1 SLPDLFG
8 PVCQTLSEAVTVK
21 EFRKTRRKV
30 AMVVGAIALL
40 AVSLEMWSATAP
52 LRGRMAAHFDVRRKH
67 YRVLVYGLPPAW
79 RSGYADLLRER
90 YGIEVRA
97 VAYCIVSETLISYV
111 ESYDAVS
118 VAAANRK
125 FGRDVF

>member
-1 SLPDLFG
+1 
-8 PVCQTLSEAVTVK
+8 
-21 EFRKTRRKV
+21 
-30 AMVVGAIALL
+30 
-40 AVSLEMWSATAP
+40 MWWATAP
-52 LRGRMAAHFDVRRKH
+52 LRGRIAAHFDLRRRH
-67 YRVLVYGLPPAW
+67 YRLLVYGLPPAW

-111 ESYDAVS
+111 EGYDTVS

-125 FGRDVF
+125 FGRDVFAECAEDARKNWGKQHPVSRLRE